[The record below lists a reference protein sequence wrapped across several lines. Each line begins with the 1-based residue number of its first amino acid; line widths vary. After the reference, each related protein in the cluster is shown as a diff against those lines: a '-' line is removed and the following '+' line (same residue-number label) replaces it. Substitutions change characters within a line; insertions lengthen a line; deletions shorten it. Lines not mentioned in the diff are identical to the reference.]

1 MMNATM
7 CVTDRNPEFD
17 PADIRGAASSD
28 PKSRG
33 NGRERV
39 LESRRYPSGTEDAS
53 RTCATCGK
61 DIPRDERQCP
71 FCAHTSVS
79 ETPTDDQDDSPLEE
93 WTFGRVVL
101 ALVEANTTFHAR
113 ALGAA
118 AFSISDSIA
127 SGEDTSHGTVKCRAA
142 FGSEPAT
149 NLTKGWP
156 ELPTETM
163 IDEDRGQM
171 LLETADEQTDWDES
185 DVQPRVYLE
194 DGSSV
199 TDRSE
204 FQRLRDEFQQDN
216 GTYWLVP
223 GIVQRH
229 QARSELGTVGVE
241 FHCRQCGA
249 ITGHE
254 SHGLDG
260 FECHSHLDRL
270 IWICRECGQ
279 HRHEPE
285 QEDDTEEATGYEHLP
300 DGVSPE
306 DIHGDEPDFQEQEFL
321 DQIEAYRERHGS
333 FPWER

>member
-1 MMNATM
+1 MTNATM
-7 CVTDRNPEFD
+7 RVTDRNPEYD
-17 PADIRGAASSD
+17 PADIRGSANSD
-28 PKSRG
+28 PKARG
-33 NGRERV
+33 NGQERV
-39 LESRRYPSGTEDAS
+39 LESRGYPSEPEDAS

-79 ETPTDDQDDSPLEE
+79 ETPADDHDDSSFGE

-118 AFSISDSIA
+118 AFSVSDSIA
-127 SGEDTSHGTVKCRAA
+127 SGEETSHGTVKCRAA
-142 FGSEPAT
+142 FGSEPAST
-149 NLTKGWP
+149 LTKGWP
-156 ELPTETM
+156 ELPTETT
-163 IDEDRGQM
+163 IGEDPGQT
-171 LLETADEQTDWDES
+171 LLETADEQTDWDGD
-185 DVQPRVYLE
+185 DVQPRIYLE
-194 DGSSV
+194 DGSPV
-199 TDRSE
+199 TNRSE
-204 FQRLRDEFQQDN
+204 FHRLRGEFRQDD

-229 QARSELGTVGVE
+229 QARSELGTLGVE

-249 ITGHE
+249 VTGHE

-260 FECHSHLDRL
+260 FECHSHLDRM
-270 IWICRECGQ
+270 IWTCRECGQ

-285 QEDDTEEATGYEHLP
+285 QEDDSEEVTGYEHLP

-306 DIHGDEPDFQEQEFL
+306 DIHGDEPDFQEQAFH

>member
-1 MMNATM
+1 MTNATIR
-7 CVTDRNPEFD
+7 VTDRNPEYD
-17 PADIRGAASSD
+17 PEDIRGSASSD
-28 PKSRG
+28 PESKG
-33 NGRERV
+33 NGRERI
-39 LESRRYPSGTEDAS
+39 LESRGYPSEPEDAS

-79 ETPTDDQDDSPLEE
+79 ETPTNDDSDGPFGE

-118 AFSISDSIA
+118 AFSLSDSIA

-156 ELPTETM
+156 ELPTETT
-163 IDEDRGQM
+163 IDEDRGGA
-171 LLETADEQTDWDES
+171 LLETADEQTDWDGD
-185 DVQPRVYLE
+185 DVQPRIYLE
-194 DGSSV
+194 DGSPV

-204 FQRLRDEFQQDN
+204 FQRLKDEFQQDDS
-216 GTYWLVP
+216 TYWLVP

-229 QARSELGTVGVE
+229 QARSELGTLGVE

-260 FECHSHLDRL
+260 FECHSHLDRM
-270 IWICRECGQ
+270 IWTCRECGQ

-285 QEDDTEEATGYEHLP
+285 REDDTEEATDYEHLP

-306 DIHGDEPDFQEQEFL
+306 DIHGDKPDFQEQEFQ
-321 DQIEAYRERHGS
+321 DQIEAYRERHGI